1 MSEAPFRI
9 EPLDAKHRR
18 TDFHC
23 GTDAL
28 DRYFHTQVSQDMRR
42 RVMACFVALDA
53 SGAVAGFY
61 TLASASVWLGD
72 LPESTRKKL
81 PRYPSVPVVRMGR
94 LAVDTRFK
102 GQGLGGALL
111 ADALARCIQSG
122 IAAYAL
128 VVDAKDASAASFYE
142 HHGFVSLPGDARCLF
157 LPLAT
162 AQKLV

>member
-9 EPLDAKHRR
+9 KSLDAKHRR
-18 TDFHC
+18 ADFHC

-28 DRYFHTQVSQDMRR
+28 DSYFHTQVNQDMRR
-42 RVMACFVALDA
+42 RVTACFVALDA
-53 SGAVAGFY
+53 TDEVAGFY
-61 TLASASVWLGD
+61 TLASASVLLGD
-72 LPESTRKKL
+72 LPEITRKKL

-102 GQGLGGALL
+102 GQGLGSALL
-111 ADALARCIQSG
+111 ADALARCIQSE

-128 VVDAKDASAASFYE
+128 LVNAKDSVAATFYE
-142 HHGFVSLPGDARCLF
+142 HHGFAPLPGDALCLF